1 MAKCR
6 SKLQSDLCHVGKNH
20 HLCKKIEKMRIDIL
34 SLTVKPASAALI
46 LAAVLSVF
54 GCGKNEG
61 QKVKAPIRVKTE
73 VASAAPF
80 GSQSYVG
87 VVEESEATAV
97 SFTTM
102 GVVRRVYVDE
112 GQAVSRGQLIA
123 EIDPSTMNNTVD
135 AAEASTSQAID
146 MVQQAED
153 AYSQAK
159 DAYDRMK
166 ILHDNGSLPEMKWV
180 EVTTRLSQA
189 ETALRTARSSV
200 RSANA
205 TERIARKNLADT
217 RIYAPVSGI
226 IGHRHVNA
234 GETALPSQAV
244 VTILDINHVK
254 VKVSVP
260 ESEMRSITPHTASYI
275 TVGAIG
281 REFGGGTIE
290 KGVKADP
297 LTHTYDI
304 RINVLNSGH
313 QLLPGMVANVTFSG
327 LGTAPASSGWRTL
340 PVTSVQRRADG
351 SLFVWTIGADS
362 AAHRTTVS
370 IGHATGNRVP
380 ITSGLGDDQRV
391 VTEGYQKLSEGTKV
405 TY

>member
-1 MAKCR
+1 
-6 SKLQSDLCHVGKNH
+6 
-20 HLCKKIEKMRIDIL
+20 MRIIFY
-34 SLTVKPASAALI
+34 SLAVKSSLAVVLAVTV
-46 LAAVLSVF
+46 LAVSS
-54 GCGKNEG
+54 CGNKEG
-61 QKVKAPIRVKTE
+61 QKVKAPIKVKTE
-73 VASAAPF
+73 VASTASF
-80 GSQSYVG
+80 GGQSYVG

-123 EIDPSTMNNTVD
+123 EIDPTTMNNGVE
-135 AAEASTSQAID
+135 AAEATTSQAID
-146 MVQQAED
+146 MVKQAED
-153 AYSQAK
+153 TYAQAK

-166 ILHDNGSLPEMKWV
+166 LLHDNGSLPEMKWV

-189 ETALRTARSSV
+189 ETALRTARTSV

-226 IGHRHVNA
+226 IGRRHVNA

-244 VTILDINHVK
+244 VTILDINRVK

-260 ESEMRSITPHTASYI
+260 ESEMRSITPHTSSYI

-290 KGVKADP
+290 KGVQADA

-327 LGTAPASSGWRTL
+327 ITTSPAATGWPTL
-340 PVTSVQRRADG
+340 PVTSVQRRSDG
-351 SLFVWTIGADS
+351 SYFVWTVGADS
-362 AAHRTTVS
+362 TAHRTTVS
-370 IGHATGNRVP
+370 IGHAIGNRVP
-380 ITSGLGDDQRV
+380 ITSGLSDNQHV

-405 TY
+405 TF